1 MALNFNAAP
10 YYDNFDEMKEFYKIL
25 FKPGYAVQT
34 RELNQLQSII
44 QKQIEVTGK
53 WLFKDGAMILGGE
66 TSIDTNAQYVT
77 FTLGTNVSLLNGLVL
92 TGQDSG
98 VTAQVIH
105 VEAAVG
111 ADLPTI
117 FVKYTNSGTDTET
130 KTFADGEVLLDA
142 DDNEV
147 GTTSSSSS
155 TGIGSIASIQAGFF
169 FVKNAFVYAPTQTIV
184 LDKYSNT
191 PTYKIGLDA
200 IESFITSDDDE
211 TLLDNAQGSYNY
223 AAPGA
228 DRYAISLD
236 LVKKNTNNTS
246 NEENFI
252 QLKIVKDGII
262 IRSIENTANSILEK
276 TLARRTF
283 DESGDYTVKP
293 FMIDVREYRNNFR
306 GDWTALE
313 FYLAGDAVT
322 SGGNFY
328 RCREDGQANSTAPT
342 VTVGSHTIVQTGV
355 IWTFES
361 NPFYNRGITD
371 VTAGESLATQRTNS
385 AKLAIGLEPGKAYV
399 QGYEIDKQSTE
410 FIAVQKSRD
419 YLQQTNVKTPATV
432 GNYIVV
438 NNVNSLPDISTFPT
452 VTLYNQLTASVGVA
466 AGTAVGTARIRFIE
480 FNNDTSQ
487 GTAATKYKV
496 SLFNITMN
504 SGYNFNRDVKQLF
517 ISGGSTA
524 TSFSADVF
532 SVLTVLTGSISV
544 SSTTVTGTGTLFA
557 TELKVGDYI
566 SVTIG
571 GTEYRRRVTVITS
584 NTTVTIGSTIGT
596 TVTGEKFSRVQTNIL
611 QSEYDSLLFASP
623 RAFVK
628 TVRDAEGD
636 NNTSYTATKRFVK
649 NSVDAGSVGTITLTV
664 SGTDTFA
671 STDDADNYLVLDNV
685 TGSIVAPNSI
695 AGGTTQEVIITVASD
710 TVKEYIVLAAINRS
724 GASTEKTKT
733 LATTSTTITAQNTA
747 TATNV
752 KLGKADG
759 FRLLQVLMDTGTF
772 TSPTGTYTTDITSRY
787 YFDNGQKA
795 THYDLCGIVLATGE
809 VPPTAPI
816 KVYFEYFTHSGS
828 GDHFTVDS
836 YTSTISYDE
845 IPFFQD
851 IPLAWVYDFRPK
863 INDAGTTFDSTV
875 LMPKR
880 GIDIESDFQHYLSRK
895 DKVLLNQNGT
905 FFINSGTPAINP
917 TDATSTS
924 VGMVLYKLNL
934 SPYNYSTGS
943 VQIETIDNKRYTMRD
958 IGKLEKRI
966 DNIEYYTSL
975 SLLEQDAQ
983 SLEIQDEDGFSRFK
997 NGFIVDN
1004 FTGTNIG
1011 NTSSP
1016 DYQCSI
1022 DMENGHLRPKFYMD
1036 NVNLIEQNTA
1046 DSERTTD
1053 GYQVTG
1059 DLVTLPYTEVDMIK
1073 QLDAS
1078 RVENINPF
1086 AIFTFIGQAQL
1097 TPASDEWFETNRL
1110 PDIHVNA
1117 EGNFNSIYSALE
1129 ANGSLSGIWN
1139 AWQTQWTGTPSIT
1152 TETFNARLSG
1162 NSTQKRAQKAEFN
1175 AQFAGRPGDND
1186 GVLRS
1191 VVQETTATQIGLS
1204 RSGVRSIIT
1213 PKIDTTT
1220 TGDVVLSRAVI
1231 PYIRSRGLLFVV
1243 KGLKPNT
1250 TFTPFFDSV
1259 NVGAFTTPGSQLV
1272 VSRNTV
1278 FDSSVMA
1285 GGDANETGRLISG
1298 IADSS
1303 LDRGDLVFVKQR
1315 GATVYTK
1322 DTSPAT
1328 AVLTMVTNPLNGTTT
1343 TLSVVNVKGTFQAA
1357 DILGGSITGA
1367 TATIQTSG
1375 VTVKTLGQA
1384 LVSNSSGEVSGI
1396 FNIPNT
1402 DSNRFRTGTR
1412 EFKLSDDLVDNA
1424 ANRTSFARKQ
1434 YVAEGV
1440 LTTTQATITSTRN
1453 SDVRTEAMNENRT
1466 VVETSQRVVSDTGWY
1481 DPLAQTFLVDSVGG
1495 AFITSVDIFFAS
1507 KDDNI
1512 PVRIQIREVVNGYPG
1527 KNILPF
1533 SETTLNPNQVVI
1545 SEDTVTTS
1553 EGQVLPAPV
1562 ATNFKF
1568 SSPVYLNDKTE
1579 YCVVLVSDSS
1589 NYKVW
1594 ISQLGD
1600 MSIMS
1605 TVTDRI
1611 ISEQPYMGVLFK
1623 SQNGSTWT
1631 GDQSQDLM
1639 FQINKAEFTT
1649 NTYGEVDFVNGR
1661 IPGLTLQNN
1670 PFYMVSGTSY
1680 VRVSHPNH
1688 GMFTDSVVVIDT
1700 GLSSGTIGGVAYTE
1714 FEGEFTIV
1722 SADIDSYIIDVG
1734 TNATSTGSFG
1744 GTTVYATE
1752 NIQYNTVQPIVNQFL
1767 FPSTDLTH
1775 YIRTTSGKSVDGS
1788 ETPYT
1793 VASTFSAVEINQ
1805 NNSLS
1810 DLQMITTPEV
1820 EADSMGGNKSVVLR
1834 SRLITQNANVS
1845 PAIDVSRL
1853 SLITV
1858 QDRINSPSESTTN
1871 YAALDTRIVL
1881 SANTTIAV
1889 TETNKLST
1897 SNSTAKAALLTVMVG
1912 KYVTTSGF
1920 ANSGNNGKF
1929 LVTEVAA
1936 DGSYVKVS
1944 TTLTNESATPA
1955 ITINS
1960 LERFVNEIAP
1970 LGGSSLAK
1978 YVTRKINLDP
1988 TKPSTFLKVR
1998 FGADVEQAADIDLY
2012 YKVELKDSSVN
2023 FNTLGYTLATPT
2035 KAAIVSTDGI
2045 FHDVEYDISGLSE
2058 FTAVQVKLVS
2068 TSTRGADI
2076 VRVRDLVI
2084 VGCA

>member
-10 YYDNFDEMKEFYKIL
+10 YYDNFDETKEFYKIL

-53 WLFKDGAMILGGE
+53 WLFKDGAMILGGT
-66 TSIDTNAQYVT
+66 TSIDTKAQYVI
-77 FTLGTNVSLLNGLVL
+77 FPLGTNVSLLKGLVL
-92 TGQDSG
+92 TGSDSG

-105 VEAAVG
+105 TEAAAG
-111 ADLPTI
+111 EDLPTI
-117 FVKYTNSGTDTET
+117 FVKYTNSGSDTET
-130 KTFADGEVLLDA
+130 KTFDNGEILLDA

-147 GTTSSSSS
+147 GTTKS
-155 TGIGSIASIQAGFF
+155 TNATGTGSIASVESGFF
-169 FVKNAFVYAPTQTIV
+169 FIKNAFVYVPSQTIV
-184 LDKYSNT
+184 LDKYSNA
-191 PTYKIGLDA
+191 PSYKIGLDA
-200 IESFITSDDDE
+200 TESFISSDEDD
-211 TLLDNAQGSYNY
+211 TLLDNAQGSFNY

-236 LVKKNTNNTS
+236 LVKKNPDDTS
-246 NEENFI
+246 VEENFI
-252 QLKIVKDGII
+252 QLKIVKDGVI

-293 FMIDVREYRNNFR
+293 FLIDIREYRNNFR
-306 GDWTALE
+306 GDWTAYE
-313 FYLAGDAVT
+313 YYLAGDVVT

-328 RCREDGQANSTAPT
+328 RCREDGQANNTAPT

-355 IWTFES
+355 IWTYES

-371 VTAGESLATQRTNS
+371 VVLGESLVTQRAN
-385 AKLAIGLEPGKAYV
+385 ADKLAIGLEPGKAYV
-399 QGYEIDKQSTE
+399 GGYEIDKQATE
-410 FIAVQKSRD
+410 FIPIQKSRD
-419 YLQQTNVKTPATV
+419 YLQQSNIKIPATV
-432 GNYIVV
+432 GNYIIV
-438 NNVNSLPDISTFPT
+438 NNVNSLPDISSFPT
-452 VTLYNQLTASVGVA
+452 VTLYNQLTASVGVS
-466 AGTAVGTARIRFIE
+466 AGTAVGTARIRMVE
-480 FNNDTSQ
+480 FNNDTTP
-487 GTAATKYKV
+487 GTSATKYKV
-496 SLFNITMN
+496 SLFNVTMN
-504 SGYNFNRDVKQLF
+504 TGYNFNRDVKQLF

-524 TSFSADVF
+524 TSFSADIF
-532 SVLTVLTGSISV
+532 SVLTNLTGSISV

-584 NTTVTIGSTIGT
+584 NTTVTIGATIGT
-596 TVTGEKFSRVQTNIL
+596 TVTGEKFSRVQTNIV
-611 QSEYDSLLFASP
+611 QPEYEALLFVAP
-623 RAFVK
+623 KAFVK

-649 NSVDAGSVGTITLTV
+649 NSVDAGSTGTITLNV

-671 STDDADNYLVLDNV
+671 SSDDADNYLVLDNT
-685 TGSIVAPNSI
+685 TGAIVVPNSI
-695 AGGTTQEVIITVASD
+695 VGGTTQEVVITVAQD
-710 TVKEYIVLAAINRS
+710 AVREYIVFAAINRT

-733 LATTSTTITAQNTA
+733 LTTTNVTITAKTSA
-747 TATNV
+747 TTPII

-759 FRLLQVLMDTGTF
+759 FRLLQVVMDTGTF

-787 YFDNGQKA
+787 YFDKGQKV
-795 THYDLCGIVLATGE
+795 THYDLCSIVLAPGE
-809 VPPTAPI
+809 TPPTAPI

-851 IPLAWVYDFRPK
+851 VPLAWLYDFRPR
-863 INDAGTTFDSTV
+863 INDAGTGFDSAV

-880 GIDIESDFQHYLSRK
+880 GIDIESDFQHYLSRN
-895 DKVLLNQNGT
+895 DKVVLNQSGT
-905 FFINSGTPAINP
+905 FFVTSGTPAIDPAEAIN
-917 TDATSTS
+917 TS

-934 SPYNYSTGS
+934 SPYNYTTGS

-966 DNIEYYTSL
+966 DNIEYYTAL

-983 SLEIQDEDGFSRFK
+983 SLEIQDEDGLNRFK

-1011 NTSSP
+1011 DNSSI
-1016 DYQCSI
+1016 DYQCAI
-1022 DMENGHLRPKFYMD
+1022 DMENGHMRPRFYMD

-1053 GYQVTG
+1053 GYKVTG
-1059 DLVTLPYTEVDMIK
+1059 DLVTLPYTEVELVK

-1097 TPASDEWFETNRL
+1097 TPASDEWFETKRL

-1117 EGNFNSIYSALE
+1117 EGNFNSVYSALE
-1129 ANGSLSGIWN
+1129 ASGSLSGIWN
-1139 AWQTQWTGTPSIT
+1139 AWQTQWTGKPNVTKN
-1152 TETFNARLSG
+1152 TFDARLSG
-1162 NSTQKRAQKAEFN
+1162 NGAQKTAQKAAFN
-1175 AQFAGRPGDND
+1175 ALFAQRPGDND
-1186 GVLRS
+1186 GVLRT
-1191 VVQETTATQIGLS
+1191 VVTETTATQIGLS
-1204 RSGVRSIIT
+1204 RTGVRSVIT
-1213 PKIDTTT
+1213 PRVDTTT
-1220 TGDVVLSRAVI
+1220 TGDVVISRAVI
-1231 PYIRSRGLLFVV
+1231 PYIRSRGMLFTVR
-1243 KGLKPNT
+1243 GLKPNT
-1250 TFTPFFDSV
+1250 TFTSFFDSV

-1278 FDSSVMA
+1278 FDSTVMA
-1285 GGDANETGRLISG
+1285 GGDSNEAGRLISG
-1298 IADSS
+1298 IASSS

-1343 TLSVVNVKGTFQAA
+1343 TLHVVNVKGTFQAA

-1375 VTVKTLGQA
+1375 VTIKSLGDA
-1384 LVSNSSGEVSGI
+1384 IVSNSSGEVSGI

-1412 EFKLSDDLVDNA
+1412 EFKLSDDLTDNA
-1424 ANRTSFARKQ
+1424 VNRTSYARKQ

-1440 LTTTQATITSTRN
+1440 LSTTQATITSTRN
-1453 SDVRTEAMNENRT
+1453 ADVRTEAMNENKT
-1466 VVETSQRVVSDTGWY
+1466 VVQTSERIVSDTGWY

-1495 AFITSVDIFFAS
+1495 AFITSIDIFFAS
-1507 KDDNI
+1507 KDENI
-1512 PVRIQIREVVNGYPG
+1512 PVRMQIREVVNGYPG

-1533 SETTLNPNQVVI
+1533 SETVLNPNQVNI
-1545 SEDTVTTS
+1545 SGTTVTT
-1553 EGQVLPAPV
+1553 GQGEVLPAPV

-1568 SSPVYLNDKTE
+1568 PSPVYLNDKTE
-1579 YCVVLVSDSS
+1579 YCVVLVSDSN

-1600 MSIMS
+1600 KSVMTTIS
-1605 TVTDRI
+1605 DRI

-1631 GDQSQDLM
+1631 GDQNQDLM
-1639 FQINKAEFTT
+1639 FKINKAQFTT
-1649 NTYGEVDFVNGR
+1649 NSYGEVDFVNGR

-1670 PFYMVSGTSY
+1670 PFYMVAGTSY

-1688 GMFTDSVVVIDT
+1688 GMFTDAVVVIDT
-1700 GLSSGTIGGVAYTE
+1700 GLSTGTIGGVAYTE
-1714 FEGEFTIV
+1714 FEGSFTIV

-1734 TNATSTGSFG
+1734 TNATYTGSFG
-1744 GTTVYATE
+1744 GSAVYATE
-1752 NIQYNTVQPIVNQFL
+1752 NIQYNTVQPIVSQFL

-1775 YIRTTSGKSVDGS
+1775 YIRTTTGKSTDGT
-1788 ETPYT
+1788 ETPYLI
-1793 VASTFSAVEINQ
+1793 ASEFSAVAINQ
-1805 NNSLS
+1805 NNSLV

-1820 EADSMGGNKSVVLR
+1820 ESDSMAGNKSVVLR
-1834 SRLITQNANVS
+1834 SRLITQNENVS

-1853 SLITV
+1853 SMITV
-1858 QDRINSPSESTTN
+1858 QDRINSPLESTTN
-1871 YAALDTRIVL
+1871 NTSLDTRNVL

-1889 TETNKLST
+1889 TETNKFST
-1897 SNSTAKAALLTVMVG
+1897 SNATAQAALLTIMVG
-1912 KYVTTSGF
+1912 KYITTSGF

-1929 LVTEVAA
+1929 LVTEVAT

-1944 TTLTNESATPA
+1944 GTLTNESATPA

-1960 LERFVNEIAP
+1960 LERFVDEIAP
-1970 LGGSSLAK
+1970 LGSSALTK
-1978 YVTRKINLDP
+1978 YITKKINLENS
-1988 TKPSTFLKVR
+1988 STFLKVR
-1998 FGADVEQAADIDLY
+1998 FGADVEQAANIDLY
-2012 YKVELKDSSVN
+2012 YKIELKNSSVD
-2023 FNTLGYTLATPT
+2023 FNTLAYTKATAT
-2035 KAAIVSTDGI
+2035 KAAVVSDDGA
-2045 FHDVEYDISGLSE
+2045 FYDVEYDISNLPE
-2058 FTAVQVKLVS
+2058 FTAVQIKLVS

-2084 VGCA
+2084 IGCA

>member
-77 FTLGTNVSLLNGLVL
+77 FALGTNVSLLNNLVL

-105 VEAAVG
+105 VEVAVG

-293 FMIDVREYRNNFR
+293 FLIDIREYRNNFR
-306 GDWTALE
+306 GAWTAYE
-313 FYLAGDAVT
+313 YYLAGDVIT

-328 RCREDGQANSTAPT
+328 RCRENGQANNTAPT

-355 IWTFES
+355 IWTYES

-371 VTAGESLATQRTNS
+371 VVEGESLVTQLAN
-385 AKLAIGLEPGKAYV
+385 ADKLAIGLEPGKAYV
-399 QGYEIDKQSTE
+399 SGYEIDKQSTE
-410 FIAVQKSRD
+410 FIAIQKSRD
-419 YLQQTNVKTPATV
+419 YLQESNIKIPATV

-438 NNVNSLPDISTFPT
+438 NNLNSLPDISTFPT
-452 VTLYNQLTASVGVA
+452 VTLYNQLTASVGVS
-466 AGTAVGTARIRFIE
+466 AGTAVGTARIRFVE

-487 GTAATKYKV
+487 GTSATKYKV
-496 SLFNITMN
+496 SLFNITMT

-517 ISGGSTA
+517 ISGGSAA

-532 SVLTVLTGSISV
+532 SVLTKLTGSISV

-584 NTTVTIGSTIGT
+584 NTAITIGATIGT
-596 TVTGEKFSRVQTNIL
+596 TVTGEIFSRVQTSII
-611 QSEYDSLLFASP
+611 QPEFDSLLFPAP
-623 RAFVK
+623 RAYVK

-636 NNTSYTATKRFVK
+636 NNTSYTATRRFVK
-649 NSVDAGSVGTITLTV
+649 NSVDAGSVGTITITV

-695 AGGTTQEVIITVASD
+695 AGGTTQEVTITVASD
-710 TVKEYIVLAAINRS
+710 VVKEYIVFAAINRA
-724 GASTEKTKT
+724 GGTTEKTKT
-733 LATTSTTITAQNTA
+733 LTTTNTTITNQNTA
-747 TATNV
+747 TASIV

-759 FRLLQVLMDTGTF
+759 FRLLQVVMDTGTF
-772 TSPTGTYTTDITSRY
+772 ASPTGTYTTDITNRY
-787 YFDNGQKA
+787 YFDDGQKS
-795 THYDLCGIVLATGE
+795 THYDLCGIVLSAGE
-809 VPPTAPI
+809 TPPSAPI

-851 IPLAWVYDFRPK
+851 IPLAWMYDFRPK

-880 GIDIESDFQHYLSRK
+880 GVDIESDFQHYLSRN
-895 DKVLLNQNGT
+895 DKVILNQNGT
-905 FFINSGTPAINP
+905 FFVTSGTPAINP
-917 TDATSTS
+917 AEAASTST
-924 VGMVLYKLNL
+924 GMVLYKLNL
-934 SPYNYSTGS
+934 SPYNYTTGS
-943 VQIETIDNKRYTMRD
+943 VEIETIDNKRYTMRD

-966 DNIEYYTSL
+966 DNIEYYTAL

-983 SLEIQDEDGFSRFK
+983 SLEIQDEDGLNRFK

-1011 NTSSP
+1011 DNSSS
-1016 DYQCSI
+1016 DYQCAI
-1022 DMENGHLRPKFYMD
+1022 DMENGHMRPKFYMD

-1046 DSERTTD
+1046 NSERTTD

-1059 DLVTLPYTEVDMIK
+1059 DLVTLPYTQVELVK

-1086 AIFTFIGQAQL
+1086 AIFTFIGTAQL

-1110 PDIHVNA
+1110 PDIHINA
-1117 EGNFNSIYSALE
+1117 EGNFNSVYSAVE
-1129 ANGSLSGIWN
+1129 ATGALSGIWN
-1139 AWQTQWTGTPSIT
+1139 AWQTQWTGRPQVTSQ
-1152 TETFNARLSG
+1152 TFT
-1162 NSTQKRAQKAEFN
+1162 NSNTSRAQLN
-1175 AQFAGRPGDND
+1175 AQFGGGEQKQRS
-1186 GVLRS
+1186 LRT

-1204 RSGVRSIIT
+1204 RTGVRSVIT

-1231 PYIRSRGLLFVV
+1231 PYIRARGMLFTVR
-1243 KGLKPNT
+1243 GLKPNT

-1259 NVGAFTTPGSQLV
+1259 NVGAFTTPGSQIV

-1278 FDSSVMA
+1278 FDSTVMA
-1285 GGDANETGRLISG
+1285 GGDSNESGRLISG
-1298 IADSS
+1298 IASSS

-1343 TLSVVNVKGTFQAA
+1343 TLHVVNVKGTFQAA

-1375 VTVKTLGQA
+1375 VTINTIGGTIK
-1384 LVSNSSGEVSGI
+1384 SNSAGEVSGI

-1402 DSNRFRTGTR
+1402 DANRFRTGTR
-1412 EFKLSDDLVDNA
+1412 EFKLSDDLTDNA
-1424 ANRTSFARKQ
+1424 ANRTSYARKQ

-1453 SDVRTEAMNENRT
+1453 ADVRTEAMNENQT
-1466 VVETSQRVVSDTGWY
+1466 VVQTSERVVSDTGWY

-1533 SETTLNPNQVVI
+1533 SETTLNPNQVNI
-1545 SEDTVTTS
+1545 STNTVTTG
-1553 EGQVLPAPV
+1553 EGQVLPSPI

-1568 SSPVYLNDKTE
+1568 PSPVYLNDKTE

-1600 MSIMS
+1600 NSVMT

-1631 GDQSQDLM
+1631 GDQNQDLM
-1639 FQINKAEFTT
+1639 FQINKAKFTT
-1649 NTYGEVDFVNGR
+1649 NSYGEVDFVNGR
-1661 IPGLTLQNN
+1661 IPGLTLPNN
-1670 PFYMVSGTSY
+1670 PFYMVAGTDL
-1680 VRVSHPNH
+1680 VRVNHPNH
-1688 GMFTDSVVVIDT
+1688 GMFTDSVVILDT
-1700 GLSSGTIGGVAYTE
+1700 GLSSGTIGGVTYTAL
-1714 FEGEFTIV
+1714 EGEFTIV
-1722 SADIDSYIIDVG
+1722 SADIDSYIIDIG
-1734 TNATSTGSFG
+1734 TNATFTGSFG
-1744 GTTVYATE
+1744 GSTVYATE

-1775 YIRTTSGKSVDGS
+1775 YIRTTSGKSAGGT
-1788 ETPYT
+1788 ETPYQI
-1793 VASTFSAVEINQ
+1793 ASEFSAVAINQ
-1805 NNSLS
+1805 NNSLV

-1820 EADSMGGNKSVVLR
+1820 ESDSMGGNKSVVLR
-1834 SRLITQNANVS
+1834 SRLITQNENVS

-1858 QDRINSPSESTTN
+1858 QDRINSPLESTTN
-1871 YAALDTRIVL
+1871 NSSLDTRVVL

-1889 TETNKLST
+1889 TETNKFST

-1912 KYVTTSGF
+1912 KYITTSGF
-1920 ANSGNNGKF
+1920 VASANNGKF
-1929 LVTEVAA
+1929 LVTEVAP
-1936 DGSYVKVS
+1936 DGSYVKVNA
-1944 TTLTNESATPA
+1944 TLTNVSASPA

-1960 LERFVNEIAP
+1960 LERFVDEIAP
-1970 LGGSSLAK
+1970 LGSSSLAK
-1978 YVTRKINLDP
+1978 YVTKKINLENS
-1988 TKPSTFLKVR
+1988 STFLKIR

-2012 YKVELKDSSVN
+2012 YKIELKNASVD
-2023 FNTLGYTLATPT
+2023 FGTLGYTLATPS
-2035 KAAIVSTDGI
+2035 KAPIISTDGV
-2045 FHDVEYDISGLSE
+2045 FYDVEYDISGLPE

-2084 VGCA
+2084 IGCA